1 MNPFR
6 LTLLLAVG
14 MALGACTM
22 PNPYSS
28 RPAPVRPV
36 GPAPEQP
43 ARPAPQQPA
52 PVLQPPVIEMPVA
65 PVAPLPEVRS
75 ANLER
80 LVDGLADRLKNSAA
94 VNEVQG
100 AVLLDDIGNQ
110 AGSPV
115 DTRGLTE
122 RLRASLSGSLTFAD
136 GARVSSLRQQ
146 LAYQGGRADMAA
158 LVRLGK
164 QSGADY
170 LLSTTL
176 TRNGGGTRLQGQLME
191 LSSGEVLWS
200 DSVSER

>member
-1 MNPFR
+1 MNLFR
-6 LTLLLAVG
+6 LTLLLAAG
-14 MALGACTM
+14 MALGACTL

-36 GPAPEQP
+36 GPAPGQP
-43 ARPAPQQPA
+43 VPRAPQQPA
-52 PVLQPPVIEMPVA
+52 PVPRQPVIELPAA

-80 LVDGLADRLKNSAA
+80 LVDGLADRLRNSGA

-100 AVLLDDIGNQ
+100 TVLLDDIGNQ
-110 AGSPV
+110 VGSPV

-136 GARVSSLRQQ
+136 SARVSSLRQQ
-146 LAYQGGRADMAA
+146 LAYQDGRADMAA

>member
-1 MNPFR
+1 MNLFR
-6 LTLLLAVG
+6 ITLLLAAGGVLTAC
-14 MALGACTM
+14 AL

-28 RPAPVRPV
+28 PSAPVRPA
-36 GPAPEQP
+36 GPGST
-43 ARPAPQQPA
+43 QPA
-52 PVLQPPVIEMPVA
+52 PPLTLPPPQPPVIELPEA
-65 PVAPLPEVRS
+65 PIAPLPEVRS

-80 LVDGLADRLKNSAA
+80 LVDGLASRLKNSTAI
-94 VNEVQG
+94 NEVQG
-100 AVLLDDIGNQ
+100 VVLLDDISNQ

-122 RLRASLSGSLTFAD
+122 RLRASLSSSLNFAD
-136 GARVSSLRQQ
+136 GATVSSLRQQ
-146 LAYQGGRADMAA
+146 LAYQSGRADMAA

-176 TRNGGGTRLQGQLME
+176 TRNGGGTSLQGQLME

-200 DSVSER
+200 DGVSER

>member
-6 LTLLLAVG
+6 LTLLLAAG

-28 RPAPVRPV
+28 QPAPVRPV
-36 GPAPEQP
+36 GSESAQP
-43 ARPAPQQPA
+43 VVQVPQSA
-52 PVLQPPVIEMPVA
+52 PVLQPPVIDMPTA

-80 LVDGLADRLKNSAA
+80 LVDGLAGRLKNSSA

-110 AGSPV
+110 VGSPV
-115 DTRGLTE
+115 DTQGLTE
-122 RLRASLSGSLTFAD
+122 RLRANLSGSLTFAD

>member
-1 MNPFR
+1 MNLFR
-6 LTLLLAVG
+6 ITLLIAAGGVLTAC
-14 MALGACTM
+14 AL

-28 RPAPVRPV
+28 APVRPA
-36 GPAPEQP
+36 GSGST
-43 ARPAPQQPA
+43 QPA
-52 PVLQPPVIEMPVA
+52 PPLTLPPPQPPVIELPEA
-65 PVAPLPEVRS
+65 PIAPLPEVRS

-80 LVDGLADRLKNSAA
+80 LVDGLAGRLKNSAA
-94 VNEVQG
+94 INEVQG
-100 AVLLDDIGNQ
+100 VVLLDDISNQ

-122 RLRASLSGSLTFAD
+122 RLRAGLRGSLNFAD
-136 GARVSSLRQQ
+136 GATVSSLRQQ
-146 LAYQGGRADMAA
+146 LAYQSGRADMAA

-176 TRNGGGTRLQGQLME
+176 TRNGGGTSLQGQLME

-200 DSVSER
+200 DGVSER